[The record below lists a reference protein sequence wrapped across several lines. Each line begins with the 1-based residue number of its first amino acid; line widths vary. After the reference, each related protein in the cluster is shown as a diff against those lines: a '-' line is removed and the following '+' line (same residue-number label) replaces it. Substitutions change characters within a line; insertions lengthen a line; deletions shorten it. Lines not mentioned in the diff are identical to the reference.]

1 MAVADM
7 RSAAV
12 LYSAK
17 YSNHRDRSQPPTPPA
32 GSATNKA
39 DWFFRGEHAYTE
51 PHTWSE
57 L

>member
-1 MAVADM
+1 MADM